1 MRWSWAMT
9 GRNTMGCAGAVMSNH
24 TLMASARYPPGRRR
38 QLAGLLSSG
47 LTRVR
52 TGGLPMQTRMLR
64 DLEVAALG
72 LGCMGMSAFY
82 GTADEGEA
90 IATIHR
96 ALELGC
102 TFFDTAEMYGPF
114 TNEELVGRGLA
125 GRRDDVVIATKFG
138 IRFAPTAD
146 NPTNRVLDG
155 SPANVRRSIE
165 GSLQRLGTD
174 HVDLYYLHRVDPRTP
189 IEETVGAMGELV
201 AEGKVRHLGLSE
213 GAPDTIR
220 RAHATHPITALQTEY
235 SLWTRDVEAEIL
247 PTVRELGIV
256 FVAYS
261 PLGRGFLS
269 GRFTSPDQLDENDFR
284 RHGPRFT
291 GENLDA
297 NQQLVAKVRELAQD
311 KGCAPGQ
318 LALAWV
324 LAQGEDLVPIP
335 GTKRRKYLEE
345 NLAAVDVSLSS
356 DDLARIDAEIPKA
369 AGDRY
374 DRRGM
379 ATVNR

>member
-1 MRWSWAMT
+1 MKQ
-9 GRNTMGCAGAVMSNH
+9 RNLG
-24 TLMASARYPPGRRR
+24 
-38 QLAGLLSSG
+38 QLTVS
-47 LTRVR
+47 
-52 TGGLPMQTRMLR
+52 
-64 DLEVAALG
+64 EIG

-82 GTADEGEA
+82 GTTDEGEA

-102 TFFDTAEMYGPF
+102 TFLDTAEMYGPF
-114 TNEELVGRGLA
+114 TNEELLGKALA
-125 GRRDDVVIATKFG
+125 GRRDEVVLATKMG
-138 IRFAPTAD
+138 IRFAPTED

-155 SPANVRRSIE
+155 SPENVRRSIE
-165 GSLQRLGTD
+165 GSLKCLGTD

-201 AEGKVRHLGLSE
+201 QEGKVVHLGLSE
-213 GAPDTIR
+213 ASPDTIR

-247 PTVRELGIV
+247 PTVRELGIG

-269 GRFTSPDQLDENDFR
+269 GRFTSPDELEENDFR

-291 GENLDA
+291 GQAL
-297 NQQLVAKVRELAQD
+297 QQNRELAAKVREIAEE
-311 KGCAPGQ
+311 KGCTQGQ

-324 LAQGEDLVPIP
+324 LAQGEDIVPIP
-335 GTKRRKYLEE
+335 GTKRRTYLEE
-345 NLAAVDVSLSS
+345 NLGSAGVELTGA
-356 DDLARIDAEIPKA
+356 DLERIEAEVPAA

-374 DRRGM
+374 DATGM
-379 ATVNR
+379 ATVDG